1 MTLIFFNKIGK
12 AVLFT
17 NNKNDI
23 FSFNGIP
30 VGYIHNDSV
39 YSYFG
44 SHIAWFFD
52 GWILNHN
59 GEAEFFTKDAVGGP
73 GKPALQNIP
82 NRLMPQTPPN
92 RRARATPPS
101 RSPKRNSWGNT
112 DDLLKISIKKLN

>member
-1 MTLIFFNKIGK
+1 MTLIFFDKTGK

-17 NNKNDI
+17 NTKNDI

-30 VGYIHNDSV
+30 IGYIHNHSV

-59 GEAEFFTKDAVGGP
+59 GEAMFFTKDAVGGP
-73 GKPALQNIP
+73 GRPAQQAILNK
-82 NRLMPQTPPN
+82 LTPQTTPN
-92 RRARATPPS
+92 KRARATPPS
-101 RSPKRNSWGNT
+101 RSPKRNTWASNLNN
-112 DDLLKISIKKLN
+112 LLKIDA

>member
-92 RRARATPPS
+92 RRARVTPPNHP
-101 RSPKRNSWGNT
+101 PKRNSWVVPNN
-112 DDLLKISIKKLN
+112 LLKI